1 MKNQQ
6 FNINLNEWESW
17 PIALL
22 FKRITYE
29 GIAECAA
36 NKEET
41 ENMINVIEKARQQLA
56 DQGMFPR

>member
-6 FNINLNEWESW
+6 FNINLNEWDSYL
-17 PIALL
+17 IALL

-36 NKEET
+36 SKAET
-41 ENMINVIEKARQQLA
+41 ENMINVIEGIRQQLA
-56 DQGMFPR
+56 DQGMCPR